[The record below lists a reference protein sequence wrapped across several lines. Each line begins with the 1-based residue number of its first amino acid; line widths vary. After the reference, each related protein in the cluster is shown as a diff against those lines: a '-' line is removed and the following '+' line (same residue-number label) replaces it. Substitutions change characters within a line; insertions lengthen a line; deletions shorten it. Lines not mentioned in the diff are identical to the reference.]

1 MTATVTAEKSGASFS
16 LSFDALLA
24 KARELSP
31 LVSDQG
37 IPAEK
42 QGRLTDTTVSTL
54 RQSGLLSLCVP
65 RALGGAELWP
75 APGIEI
81 IETLTRADGS
91 TGWVVMATQV
101 AMATCAAYL
110 PPTAAKTV
118 FKNHIPIIAGQ
129 GAPVG
134 RADTNGSLR
143 IVGKLELRQR
153 PPPLEWRSYGRHRP
167 SQRRTTRSIRGHNTR
182 MRASLSFRSI
192 RLRCRI
198 TGTCS
203 GCARRGASII
213 RCATSPLLRN
223 ILIRWA
229 SNGRKPAAIFIVS
242 VSSGSRPWAIPDLL
256 WDFAA
261 HAG

>member
-1 MTATVTAEKSGASFS
+1 MTATVTAEKSGASSS

-37 IPAEK
+37 IAAEK

-54 RQSGLLSLCVP
+54 RQSGLLSLFVP

-110 PPTAAKTV
+110 PPTAAKAV
-118 FKNHIPIIAGQ
+118 FKNLYSHYCRARRS
-129 GAPVG
+129 G
-134 RADTNGSLR
+134 RPSRHKRERLR
-143 IVGKLELRQR
+143 IVRKLELRQR
-153 PPPLEWRSYGRHRP
+153 SPPL
-167 SQRRTTRSIRGHNTR
+167 
-182 MRASLSFRSI
+182 
-192 RLRCRI
+192 
-198 TGTCS
+198 
-203 GCARRGASII
+203 
-213 RCATSPLLRN
+213 
-223 ILIRWA
+223 
-229 SNGRKPAAIFIVS
+229 
-242 VSSGSRPWAIPDLL
+242 
-256 WDFAA
+256 
-261 HAG
+261 